1 MVAYCWAQIAGFSK
15 LGSYTGNGSTD
26 GNFVYLGFRPK
37 YILFKNTSIAEGWV
51 VRDTSR
57 DTYNASQYE
66 LFPFSDNAEI
76 NSSARSPTTYLDILS
91 NGFKLRGNNADTN
104 NSTGTD
110 VYIYM
115 AYAENPFKNSNA
127 R

>member
-1 MVAYCWAQIAGFSK
+1 M
-15 LGSYTGNGSTD
+15 
-26 GNFVYLGFRPK
+26 
-37 YILFKNTSIAEGWV
+37 FKNTSIGEGWV
-51 VRDTSR
+51 IRDTSR

-66 LFPFSDNAEI
+66 LYPYGSYAEG

-91 NGFKLRGNNADTN
+91 NGFKLRSNNADIN
-104 NSTGTD
+104 NSTGTN